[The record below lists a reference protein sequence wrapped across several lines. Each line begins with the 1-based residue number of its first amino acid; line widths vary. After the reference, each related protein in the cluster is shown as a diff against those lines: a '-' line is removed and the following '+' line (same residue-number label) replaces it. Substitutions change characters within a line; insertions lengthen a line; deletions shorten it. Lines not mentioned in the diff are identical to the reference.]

1 MLSVTNQMVRTLQRD
16 NSNKFDSQQSHPA
29 QGHQRAETENDSEF
43 SQKEIS
49 NGFCKKYDTSNKL
62 TRSDSKQDNKAEG
75 QAPKLKK
82 RITS

>member
-1 MLSVTNQMVRTLQRD
+1 MLSVTNQTVRTLQRD

-49 NGFCKKYDTSNKL
+49 NGFFNRQNISLYHINSK
-62 TRSDSKQDNKAEG
+62 RQGRDSKKEN
-75 QAPKLKK
+75 
-82 RITS
+82 